1 MTLNKYEFM
10 IEEIL
15 CYTITLEVEPQDDP
29 DAEQDA
35 AWDKFNDMTDS
46 WYDHPTRIDQ
56 DGQLD
61 VEIYGPFSKG
71 EQTETEWR
79 AS

>member
-1 MTLNKYEFM
+1 
-10 IEEIL
+10 
-15 CYTITLEVEPQDDP
+15 
-29 DAEQDA
+29 
-35 AWDKFNDMTDS
+35 MTDS